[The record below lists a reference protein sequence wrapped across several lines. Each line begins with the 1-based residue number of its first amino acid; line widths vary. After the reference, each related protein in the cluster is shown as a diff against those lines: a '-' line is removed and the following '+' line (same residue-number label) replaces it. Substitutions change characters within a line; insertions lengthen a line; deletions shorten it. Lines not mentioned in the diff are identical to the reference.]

1 MSSKL
6 YCIHVPLLFGLLCL
20 IGGTTWAFQKTGL
33 EGSLP
38 FWSAG
43 MRFLIASILIAG
55 YLFLNRKLSVSKEV
69 LIISLLNG
77 LMYFAIPFGS
87 VYWASLYLPSG
98 LVSVLAASIS
108 VFALL
113 INRLFKGT
121 PASKGQKMGVIL
133 SLFGII
139 FVFGNQLL
147 IKGDVIELIAM
158 AVILVAMFGSAL
170 ITIQVQMR
178 IKSLPIMTFNSLSM
192 FSGGTILLILS
203 LILEDGSRTFSG
215 SSLFSLLYLAIV
227 GSVLGFWINIYLL
240 KQWHISKATAHL
252 FISPIIALYVGFI
265 FLDETLNN
273 QIYIGTIFVLI
284 GVVFINLKRKEGNQ
298 STKEIKETSSSSSLK

>member
-6 YCIHVPLLFGLLCL
+6 FRIHVPLLFGLLCL

-43 MRFLIASILIAG
+43 MRFWIASILIAG
-55 YLFLNRKLSVSKEV
+55 YLFLNRKFSVSKEV

-121 PASKGQKMGVIL
+121 PASKGQKIGVIL

-147 IKGDVIELIAM
+147 IKGDLIELIAM
-158 AVILVAMFGSAL
+158 AVILIAMFGSAL
-170 ITIQVQMR
+170 ITIQVQLR

-203 LILEDGSRTFSG
+203 LILEDGNRTFSG

-273 QIYIGTIFVLI
+273 QIYLGTIFVLI
-284 GVVFINLKRKEGNQ
+284 GVIFISLKRKEVDH
-298 STKEIKETSSSSSLK
+298 STKEIKETSSSSSSK